1 MSTLLSKI
9 LNYELEI
16 FNKYLESRK
25 KLLTFIKE
33 IKINNLSNQQVLIFI
48 NDLKQVID
56 PVITSQQNIDYL
68 LLNNMKS
75 DDSIK
80 NQNEIK
86 KITDL
91 YFLLEYLRLTCSEE
105 EEEELSLES
114 VSLESL
120 ESVSLESLDSESVS
134 V

>member
-68 LLNNMKS
+68 LLNDMKS

-105 EEEELSLES
+105 EEELSLNSES
-114 VSLESL
+114 LDSDSLESLESL
-120 ESVSLESLDSESVS
+120 ESVSV
-134 V
+134 